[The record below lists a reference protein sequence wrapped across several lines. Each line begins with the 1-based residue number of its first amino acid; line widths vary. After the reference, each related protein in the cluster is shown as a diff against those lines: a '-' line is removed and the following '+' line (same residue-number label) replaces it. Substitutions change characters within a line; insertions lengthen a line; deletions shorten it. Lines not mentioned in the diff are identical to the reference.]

1 MSSQSPPPVESPQ
14 STPVAR
20 RGGQRA
26 SFELLLAWRIVRSKK
41 IRFLSVIT
49 VVAVVGI
56 ATGVMALSVV
66 LSVTGGFQSAFREKI
81 LGLHPHLIVWPRS
94 DSFDDYREVRAR
106 LMQDPAIIGAT
117 PVTYD
122 ESMVA
127 HGDRRAGAVVK
138 GFDLA
143 TAKDVVDLPP
153 LMVAGDTAA
162 LDEVPR
168 LTAGPEGVFTAS
180 NLIQEAAYT
189 VVATDAGPFIILERP
204 EVPYP
209 NEASLIVLH
218 GAPSLGPI
226 DLAFAGSDRARV
238 ASLAPG
244 AVSRPVSVPASDLD
258 LTLEAGTSA
267 AGAAIPQGA
276 IQQVRVDLDG
286 GGDGAPSSES
296 SEGESRPPFESEGT
310 YLVVIT
316 ASASA
321 PSRAHFIPVS
331 RARPGPLEARV
342 RLVDLRTLETVP
354 FALAIGDVQ
363 MGPGTT
369 KTVPGR
375 MPGIVLAS
383 ALAERLEAK
392 VGDAVSLAS
401 AYRSLTGRDS
411 GSGLEPTL
419 GRFQV
424 SGIFRTGYHDY
435 DKRFALVAFGA
446 AQRFLG
452 SGDRAKWLEVR
463 VDDVER
469 VEQRKRDVEALLDPY
484 SLTQWNLDIGRL
496 ARRVSALY
504 GGEISQYEVETPTSA
519 LGVLRNVSQAVSLLR
534 SSLPSAFSRD
544 TTFQVISWREVNAP
558 LFEAL
563 QLQKLVLSIFFLI
576 IIVVAAFNV
585 VGTQIVM
592 VHQKTREIAILK
604 ALGASREMIR
614 RIFLLQGL
622 LIALIGV
629 ALGLASGLTLCAL
642 LALVGYPLEPEVYLI
657 SELPIAVSTTE
668 IVVVV
673 AATLLLTLAATI
685 GTAARAGRLA
695 PADGIRYVE

>member
-1 MSSQSPPPVESPQ
+1 MNSPPSP
-14 STPVAR
+14 SEASSSKASAPRVA
-20 RGGQRA
+20 GLRA

-41 IRFLSVIT
+41 SRFLSVIT

-122 ESMVA
+122 ESMIA

-138 GFDLA
+138 GFDLT
-143 TAKDVVDLPP
+143 TAGDVVDLPP
-153 LMVAGDTAA
+153 LMVEGDTAP

-168 LTAGPEGVFTAS
+168 LEPAPDGTFTAT

-189 VVATDAGPFIILERP
+189 VVATDAGPFVILERP

-209 NEASLIVLH
+209 NEASLIILH
-218 GAPSLGPI
+218 GAPSLGPL
-226 DLAFAGSDRARV
+226 DLAFAGSDRARI
-238 ASLAPG
+238 AALAPG
-244 AVSRPVSVPASDLD
+244 SVSRPVSVPASDLE
-258 LTLEAGTSA
+258 LTLETGATSPS
-267 AGAAIPQGA
+267 GATASVPVE
-276 IQQVRVDLDG
+276 QVRVDENDAPV
-286 GGDGAPSSES
+286 GASA
-296 SEGESRPPFESEGT
+296 GESRPPFESEGT

-316 ASASA
+316 GAGPA
-321 PSRAHFIPVS
+321 RAHFIPVS
-331 RARPGPLEARV
+331 RVRPGPLEARI
-342 RLVDLRTLETVP
+342 RLLDLRTATGTP
-354 FALAIGDVQ
+354 FAVRVGDESLPAGV
-363 MGPGTT
+363 TR
-369 KTVPGR
+369 TVPGR

-484 SLTQWNLDIGRL
+484 SLTQWNTDVGRL

-504 GGEISQYEVETPTSA
+504 GGEISQYDVEAPISA

-614 RIFLLQGL
+614 RIFLLQGF

-629 ALGLASGLTLCAL
+629 ALGLVTGLTLCAL

-657 SELPIAVSTTE
+657 SELPIAVSATE
-668 IVVVV
+668 IGVVV

>member
-1 MSSQSPPPVESPQ
+1 MNSPPSP
-14 STPVAR
+14 SEASSSKASAPRVA
-20 RGGQRA
+20 GLRA

-41 IRFLSVIT
+41 SRFLSVIT

-122 ESMVA
+122 ESMIA

-138 GFDLA
+138 GFDLT
-143 TAKDVVDLPP
+143 TAGDVVDLPP
-153 LMVAGDTAA
+153 LMVEGDTAT

-168 LTAGPEGVFTAS
+168 LEPAPDGTFTAT

-189 VVATDAGPFIILERP
+189 VVATDAGPFVILERP

-209 NEASLIVLH
+209 NEASLIILH
-218 GAPSLGPI
+218 GAPSLGPL
-226 DLAFAGSDRARV
+226 DLAFAGSDRARI
-238 ASLAPG
+238 AALAPG
-244 AVSRPVSVPASDLD
+244 SVSRPVSVPASDLE
-258 LTLEAGTSA
+258 LTLETGATSPN
-267 AGAAIPQGA
+267 GATASVPVE
-276 IQQVRVDLDG
+276 QVRVDENDAPV
-286 GGDGAPSSES
+286 GASA
-296 SEGESRPPFESEGT
+296 GESRPPFESEGT

-316 ASASA
+316 GAGPA
-321 PSRAHFIPVS
+321 RAHFIPVS
-331 RARPGPLEARV
+331 RVRPGPLEARI
-342 RLVDLRTLETVP
+342 RLLDLRTATGTP
-354 FALAIGDVQ
+354 FAVRVGDESLPAGV
-363 MGPGTT
+363 TR
-369 KTVPGR
+369 TVPGR

-484 SLTQWNLDIGRL
+484 SLTQWNTDVGRL

-504 GGEISQYEVETPTSA
+504 GGEISQYDVEAPISA

-614 RIFLLQGL
+614 RIFLLQGF

-629 ALGLASGLTLCAL
+629 ALGLVTGLTLCAL

-657 SELPIAVSTTE
+657 SELPIAVSATE
-668 IVVVV
+668 IGVVV